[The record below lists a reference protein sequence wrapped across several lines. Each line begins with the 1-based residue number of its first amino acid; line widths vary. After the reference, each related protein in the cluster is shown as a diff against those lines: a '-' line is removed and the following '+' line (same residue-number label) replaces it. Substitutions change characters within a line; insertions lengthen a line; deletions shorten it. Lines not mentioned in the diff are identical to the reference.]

1 LTQNSSKHCYI
12 PIVYQSGF
20 EAPNYIPYCL
30 ISYSSMS
37 NSETQPKDEEEKNN
51 RDDAVLAQIGED
63 PGLPADAIEQDS
75 KSMAHK
81 ENKQGKATDLGKTK
95 NKKTISHPK

>member
-1 LTQNSSKHCYI
+1 
-12 PIVYQSGF
+12 
-20 EAPNYIPYCL
+20 
-30 ISYSSMS
+30 MS
-37 NSETQPKDEEEKNN
+37 NSETQPKDEEEKN

-81 ENKQGKATDLGKTK
+81 EKNKQGKATDLRKTK
-95 NKKTISHPK
+95 K